1 MKTIEVNGEGVFLVE
16 REKLDADQIKR
27 RINRTRSRVYRIQ
40 RQITNKTELIREWER
55 EMRNLDDQL
64 KILTSASVQNYLK
77 LVEAQRTEAEEKAS
91 IYLKE
96 FIGEE
101 TYNLLLEKKALVFE
115 GAGKKI
121 YKVTMK
127 GEVYVKNKRRNRWNR
142 LCIIRARDFPLSDQI
157 LSLMVSLKEHTHAQL
172 CRR

>member
-1 MKTIEVNGEGVFLVE
+1 MKTIEVNGQGVFLVE

-64 KILTSASVQNYLK
+64 KILTGASVQNYLK

-91 IYLKE
+91 AYLKE
-96 FIGEE
+96 FIGDEV
-101 TYNLLLEKKALVFE
+101 YAQLMEKKALVFE
-115 GAGKKI
+115 GAGKRI
-121 YKVTMK
+121 YKLTMK
-127 GEVYVKNKRRNRWNR
+127 GEVYVKGRRRWNR
-142 LCIIRARDFPLSDQI
+142 LCIIRAKEIPLSDQI
-157 LSLMVSLKEHTHAQL
+157 LSVLVSLKEHTHAQL